1 MALTLGLTA
10 PAAAQDQQ
18 PGPSPE
24 PQSLKASEPQSLKA
38 SEPQSLKASE
48 PQAPPEID
56 ATKLGV
62 SLSRIQ
68 KGLRVAEAREASNP
82 TGLRL
87 EFNVQVYGLAPRI
100 DVIPDGEDLVYGA
113 VPGTAPSHPQLLE
126 FVTPQ
131 IYRTPTMPVSAFAM
145 WAAKWFAEKSKKSR
159 CEEEIANYRALIM
172 QGVNVS
178 APRCTQ

>member
-1 MALTLGLTA
+1 MRALAVLAVILGLAA
-10 PAAAQDQQ
+10 PAMAQDQE
-18 PGPSPE
+18 PAKPSPDDT
-24 PQSLKASEPQSLKA
+24 PS
-38 SEPQSLKASE
+38 
-48 PQAPPEID
+48 ID

-68 KGLRVAEAREASNP
+68 KGLKIAESREQRKDD
-82 TGLRL
+82 GLRL
-87 EFNVQVYGLAPRI
+87 EFNIHVFGTAPRI
-100 DVIPDGEDLVYGA
+100 DVIPEGENLVFGP
-113 VPGTAPSHPQLLE
+113 VPGTAPSHPQFLE

-131 IYRTPTMPVSAFAM
+131 IYRTPTMPVSALAV
-145 WAAKWFAEKSKKSR
+145 WAAQWIAEKSKKSR